1 MAIVKLLRDFPP
13 GWQSGI
19 EVEIEGKRL
28 DELLKEGSVELLEPI
43 VVPKVVKVQVKEKPV
58 KKVKSKKL
66 NSK

>member
-1 MAIVKLLRDFPP
+1 MAKVKLLRDFPP

-43 VVPKVVKVQVKEKPV
+43 EVKVEVVKAKPV
-58 KKVKSKKL
+58 KKVKSKKH
-66 NSK
+66 SIK